1 MNRWWKAEPVAW
13 ERGASPSPGGSA
25 TYGPFFLARMSRL
38 SALRACRWLSP
49 FERRLVDH
57 ALYTTY
63 WDCVAVNAREAAI
76 DVIHDRRHAH
86 GTRSPL
92 RAAG

>member
-1 MNRWWKAEPVAW
+1 MALWWKAEPVAW
-13 ERGASPSPGGSA
+13 NRGTSGATEAFA
-25 TYGPFFLARMSRL
+25 TYGPFFVARMSRL

-63 WDCVAVNAREAAI
+63 WDCADAGARDAAK
-76 DVIHDRRHAH
+76 DVVQQARRD
-86 GTRSPL
+86 
-92 RAAG
+92 

>member
-1 MNRWWKAEPVAW
+1 MALWWKAEPVAW
-13 ERGASPSPGGSA
+13 ERGSSGATEA
-25 TYGPFFLARMSRL
+25 TTYGPFFVARMSRL

-63 WDCVAVNAREAAI
+63 WDCADAGAREAAEG
-76 DVIHDRRHAH
+76 VVHGGRRA
-86 GTRSPL
+86 
-92 RAAG
+92 